1 MILSVVRIALHT
13 QSDKK
18 RPRWRTIREGMK
30 LTSKA
35 RWGDMAFWLGA
46 WSGRRESDG
55 KYVDREKDKWKPNL
69 DPLKDILAFAKA
81 TERLEGAV
89 ETQRT

>member
-1 MILSVVRIALHT
+1 
-13 QSDKK
+13 
-18 RPRWRTIREGMK
+18 MK

-55 KYVDREKDKWKPNL
+55 KYVDREKSKWKPNL
-69 DPLKDILAFAKA
+69 DTVKGIFVFAKA
-81 TERLEGAV
+81 TKRLDGTM
-89 ETQRT
+89 ETQWT